1 MNALQPFMKSDSLTT
16 SCSYSTVSPSQ
27 PNSFPEFG
35 SPSSTHM
42 FSQQQQQQQ
51 IAAMASASLQNQR
64 LSQWQHQNQPLDF
77 LSPKAIPMKHVGTPP
92 KPTKLYRGVRKRELG
107 KWVAEIR
114 LPKPSKRTRLWLGN
128 FDTAEEAALAFDKAA
143 YKLRGDFATLNFP
156 HLKHQGA
163 HISGEFGDCKLLRSS
178 VDAKL
183 QSICQSLAN
192 SQKQGKTE
200 EPCFVSDTKP
210 AISASLDANALHP
223 FMKSDSLTT
232 SCSYS
237 TVSTSQPN
245 SFPEFC
251 SPSSTHMFSQKQQ
264 QQQIAAMASAS
275 LQNQRLSQWQ
285 HQNQRALDYKPLH
298 SSVEA
303 KLEAISQSLANSQK
317 QGKTEEPCFVTY
329 TKPAIS
335 ASLDANALQPFMKS
349 DTLTTSCSYSKV
361 SPSQPNSF
369 PEFCSPSSTH
379 MFSQQQ
385 QQQQIA
391 AMASASLQ
399 NQRLS
404 QWQHQNQ
411 RALDFLSPKSIPLK
425 HVGTPPKPT
434 KLYRGVRKREL
445 GKWVAEIRLPKP
457 SKRTRLWLGNFDTAE
472 EAALAF
478 DKAAYKLKGDFATLN
493 FPDLKH
499 QGAHIS
505 GQFGDYK
512 PLHSSV
518 EAKLQGIC
526 QSMANSQKQGKTEEP
541 CFATD
546 TKPTIS
552 ASLDANSVFDNS
564 PKVELNSG
572 IGLPGS
578 EDCKVDCDL

>member
-77 LSPKAIPMKHVGTPP
+77 LSPKAIPM
-92 KPTKLYRGVRKRELG
+92 
-107 KWVAEIR
+107 
-114 LPKPSKRTRLWLGN
+114 
-128 FDTAEEAALAFDKAA
+128 
-143 YKLRGDFATLNFP
+143 
-156 HLKHQGA
+156 
-163 HISGEFGDCKLLRSS
+163 
-178 VDAKL
+178 
-183 QSICQSLAN
+183 
-192 SQKQGKTE
+192 
-200 EPCFVSDTKP
+200 
-210 AISASLDANALHP
+210 
-223 FMKSDSLTT
+223 
-232 SCSYS
+232 
-237 TVSTSQPN
+237 
-245 SFPEFC
+245 
-251 SPSSTHMFSQKQQ
+251 
-264 QQQIAAMASAS
+264 
-275 LQNQRLSQWQ
+275 
-285 HQNQRALDYKPLH
+285 
-298 SSVEA
+298 
-303 KLEAISQSLANSQK
+303 
-317 QGKTEEPCFVTY
+317 
-329 TKPAIS
+329 
-335 ASLDANALQPFMKS
+335 
-349 DTLTTSCSYSKV
+349 
-361 SPSQPNSF
+361 
-369 PEFCSPSSTH
+369 
-379 MFSQQQ
+379 
-385 QQQQIA
+385 
-391 AMASASLQ
+391 
-399 NQRLS
+399 
-404 QWQHQNQ
+404 
-411 RALDFLSPKSIPLK
+411 K

-572 IGLPGS
+572 IGLSGS

>member
-183 QSICQSLAN
+183 QSIC
-192 SQKQGKTE
+192 
-200 EPCFVSDTKP
+200 
-210 AISASLDANALHP
+210 
-223 FMKSDSLTT
+223 
-232 SCSYS
+232 
-237 TVSTSQPN
+237 
-245 SFPEFC
+245 
-251 SPSSTHMFSQKQQ
+251 
-264 QQQIAAMASAS
+264 
-275 LQNQRLSQWQ
+275 
-285 HQNQRALDYKPLH
+285 
-298 SSVEA
+298 
-303 KLEAISQSLANSQK
+303 QSLANSQK

-572 IGLPGS
+572 IGLSGS